1 MIEEIV
7 SRRSIRKFTAE
18 MLTRTQLEAVLTAGL
33 LAPSGKNKQ
42 PWRFVVLGGAEKQR
56 VLDAMEQGLIREEA
70 GEGLLPESAV
80 WGIADAKNTLAIMRE
95 APVVVLVLNPFGG
108 SPFAPIPQEKRITE
122 LVDTQSVGACI
133 ENMLLEAEREG
144 LGGLWVCN
152 TFLPI
157 GSFASALPSKTRCLR
172 RWCWGSR
179 QSSRRQGR
187 AAHWRTLWNTAFDKA
202 TKQLH
207 QGREQV

>member
-18 MLTRTQLEAVLTAGL
+18 MPTRTQLEAVLTAGL

-95 APVVVLVLNPFGG
+95 APVAVLVLNPFGG

-152 TFLPI
+152 TF
-157 GSFASALPSKTRCLR
+157 FAYRELCECLAIQGTLLAAVVLGVAAEQPAARPRRALADLVEYRL
-172 RWCWGSR
+172 
-179 QSSRRQGR
+179 
-187 AAHWRTLWNTAFDKA
+187 
-202 TKQLH
+202 
-207 QGREQV
+207 